1 MGKQPF
7 RDRVAV
13 ITGSSRGIG
22 LAVAGSLADLG
33 ATVVVNG
40 RDRDAAESAAAS
52 IRDAGGLALAV
63 AGSPA
68 RPEVAEALVA
78 AALDQSGRF
87 DILINCAGAAEPAG
101 SSILNVTSAQ
111 WHDLIDSHLHT
122 TFETCRLAAPQFV
135 AAGGGAI
142 INTGSHAFL
151 GVYGGTGYA
160 AGKGAVNSLTAAIAA
175 ELREHNVRANVV
187 CPGATTRLS
196 TGAEYE
202 AQIAELHRRGLLDDL
217 MLAGSQNPGTPEHV
231 APLYAYLASDLGA
244 HLSGEVFVAAG
255 GYLGRFP
262 KPADE
267 FLTWRDH
274 ATEPPYTLDE
284 IDRVL
289 GATSR

>member
-1 MGKQPF
+1 MGETPF

-22 LAVAGSLADLG
+22 FAVARSLADQG

-40 RDRDAAESAAAS
+40 RDRDTVESAASA
-52 IRDAGGLALAV
+52 IRAAGGRAV
-63 AGSPA
+63 AVVGSPA
-68 RPEVAEALVA
+68 RPAVAEALVA
-78 AALDQSGRF
+78 AALDRPGRF

-111 WHDLIDSHLHT
+111 WHELIDSHLHA
-122 TFETCRLAAPQFV
+122 TFETCRLAAPLFV
-135 AAGGGAI
+135 AAGGGSI
-142 INTGSHAFL
+142 VNTGSHAFL

-175 ELREHNVRANVV
+175 ELREHDVRANVV

-217 MLAGSQNPGTPEHV
+217 MLAGSRNPGTPEHV

-262 KPADE
+262 RPADE

-274 ATEPPYTLDE
+274 TTEPPYTLDE

-289 GATSR
+289 GATSP